1 MLYEGK
7 ALRLGNLHLQQKANL
22 DNYEFW
28 LWKKWDIIFH
38 LILKVT

>member
-22 DNYEFW
+22 DNYEIW
-28 LWKKWDIIFH
+28 LWRNDILLSIWYCR
-38 LILKVT
+38 